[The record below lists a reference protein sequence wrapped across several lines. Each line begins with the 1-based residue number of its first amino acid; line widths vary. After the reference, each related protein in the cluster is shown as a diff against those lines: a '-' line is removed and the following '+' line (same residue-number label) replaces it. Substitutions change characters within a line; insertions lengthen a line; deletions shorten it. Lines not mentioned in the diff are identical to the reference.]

1 MLTSTSTP
9 RTGLITVISDTICPW
24 CFVGKRRLD
33 TALSVLQREG
43 LEFEVEWRPF
53 QLNPDMPDEGSDR
66 RIYRAAKFGTAKSD
80 LLDAQMVEIGARSGI
95 AFRYDLI
102 ERTPNTLAS
111 HVMIADARRAGG
123 LMLQNATVEALF
135 TAYFVEGRDV
145 GHPQVLC
152 DIALQV
158 GFDFGSSVSA
168 ELWEL
173 AQQEDNEARQS
184 GISGVPTFLLD
195 GHYLFSGAQPA
206 EEIVRTIRSANG
218 GGANAEQFAWSG
230 SRQ

>member
-1 MLTSTSTP
+1 MFTSTSTQ
-9 RTGLITVISDTICPW
+9 RTELITVISDTICPW

-33 TALSVLQREG
+33 TALMVLRGEG

-53 QLNPDMPDEGSDR
+53 QLNPDMPDEGADR
-66 RIYRAAKFGTAKSD
+66 RTYRAAKFGTAKSD
-80 LLDAQMVEIGARSGI
+80 FLDSQMVETGAHSGI

-123 LMLQNATVEALF
+123 LTTQDAVVEALF

-145 GHPQVLC
+145 GRPEVLC

-158 GFDFGSSVSA
+158 GFDFASSVSA
-168 ELWEL
+168 DLWEVV
-173 AQQEDNEARQS
+173 QQEDTEARRS
-184 GISGVPTFLLD
+184 GVSGVPTFLLD

-206 EEIVRTIRSANG
+206 EEIVKTLRFASGRAANVQY
-218 GGANAEQFAWSG
+218 AALSG
-230 SRQ
+230 DRL